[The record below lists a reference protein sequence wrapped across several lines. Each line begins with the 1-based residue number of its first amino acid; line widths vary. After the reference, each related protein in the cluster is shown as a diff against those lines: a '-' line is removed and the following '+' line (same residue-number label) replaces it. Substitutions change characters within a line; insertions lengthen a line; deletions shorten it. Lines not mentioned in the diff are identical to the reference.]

1 MEFTAELIRSSFLPR
16 RSLAVNVA
24 LRIPVSIGIFAAFAI
39 FAEVESRMLGSDPP
53 AIAHLHAAAEKIAPL
68 HQRKKPPEARDWL
81 ASHPERGQTFEQYRH
96 SNPNRPSK
104 IRTTLYVQPIGEFT
118 AAQTKLVGETAEL
131 LSRFYHVRT
140 KVLSRIGL
148 EVIPGDA
155 RRLSPAGDG
164 PQILTTYVLD
174 QVLKPLRPRDAVALL
189 GLTTADLWPGKGW
202 NFVFGQ
208 ASLSERVGVWSL
220 ARYGRL
226 DGTEEEAR
234 QFRRRM
240 FKVAVHETG
249 HMFGIAHCTVFEC
262 GMNGSNHLEE
272 MDGRPFSFCPECVQK
287 VWWACHADPLKRYQA
302 LADFGKQRGLE
313 TEAAFWQK
321 SADRLRK

>member
-1 MEFTAELIRSSFLPR
+1 
-16 RSLAVNVA
+16 VNVV
-24 LRIPVSIGIFAAFAI
+24 LRTPLSAGILVGFGLFAGL
-39 FAEVESRMLGSDPP
+39 ESRMLGSDSP
-53 AIAHLHAAAEKIAPL
+53 AVVQLHAAAEKIASL
-68 HQRKKPPEARDWL
+68 HEKKKPPGRDDWL
-81 ASHPERGQTFEQYRH
+81 ASHPEHGQTFEQYRH

-140 KVLSRIGL
+140 KVLGRIGL
-148 EVIPGDA
+148 DVIPGDA
-155 RRLSPAGDG
+155 RRTLPGGDG

-249 HMFGIAHCTVFEC
+249 HMFGIAHCTAYEC
-262 GMNGSNHLEE
+262 GMNGANHLEE

-287 VWWACHADPLKRYQA
+287 IWWASRADPLKRYQS
-302 LADFGKQRGLE
+302 LADFGKRHGLE
-313 TEAAFWQK
+313 TEATFWQK

>member
-1 MEFTAELIRSSFLPR
+1 
-16 RSLAVNVA
+16 VNVA
-24 LRIPVSIGIFAAFAI
+24 LRTPLSAALLIGIALIAG
-39 FAEVESRMLGSDPP
+39 VESHMLGSDSP
-53 AIAHLHAAAEKIAPL
+53 AVAQLHAAAEKIAPL
-68 HQRKKPPEARDWL
+68 HEKKKPSERNDWL
-81 ASHPERGQTFEQYRH
+81 AAHPEHGQTFEQYRH
-96 SNPNRPSK
+96 SNPNRPTK
-104 IRTTLYVQPIGEFT
+104 IRTTLYVQPIGDFT

-140 KVLSRIGL
+140 KVLGRIGL
-148 EVIPGDA
+148 DVIPGDA
-155 RRLSPAGDG
+155 RRLSPGGDG

-174 QVLKPLRPRDAVALL
+174 QVIKPRRTRDAVALL
-189 GLTTADLWPGKGW
+189 GLTTADLWPGRDW

-226 DGTEEEAR
+226 DGTDDEAR
-234 QFRRRM
+234 QFRRRL

-249 HMFGIAHCTVFEC
+249 HMFGIAHCTAYEC

-272 MDGRPFSFCPECVQK
+272 MDNRPFSLCPECVQK
-287 VWWACHADPLKRYQA
+287 VWWACRADPLKRYEA
-302 LADFGKQRGLE
+302 LADFGKRHGLE